1 MMIKTL
7 RQRNFALL
15 WLGGMISQTGDW
27 LLIIGL
33 PVYVYA
39 QTGSALATSFT
50 LISGFIPGI
59 LFGSIAGIFADRWNR
74 KWTLIISNLLLA
86 ISLLPLL
93 LVHSKS
99 TLWIVYIVLFF
110 SSLVE
115 QIVSPAEN
123 ALLPSLVSEET
134 LVSANSL
141 ISVSSNASRLI
152 GAALGGIVLGLLGL
166 SGAVLLDILSF
177 LLVSVLI
184 IFINV
189 PSLSGGLSFVGTR
202 FSASSGVGRLDSKA
216 TKAEPS
222 QNEQRSATA
231 RASWKRFV
239 EEWLEG
245 LRLIYRQRTLAI
257 LLIAFALTGIGEGIF
272 GVLLVVFVKQVL
284 GGDAV
289 VYGSLLA
296 VQAIGSLAGGLAIS
310 QLGNRLP
317 PLRLAGVGLFCF
329 GVVDLLIVD
338 LPLVVHGLLI
348 VFLLFILVGLPGTAG
363 LVGLNT
369 SLQLLVEDNLRGRI
383 FASFLASRTAL
394 MLVGMVLA
402 GTLGD
407 RLGSVLMLNAQGGMY
422 VISGLLVLFTLWRV
436 VAGKQAKAE
445 LLASQ

>member
-1 MMIKTL
+1 MIITTL

-33 PVYVYA
+33 PLYVYT

-59 LFGSIAGIFADRWNR
+59 LFGSIAGVFADRWNR

-86 ISLLPLL
+86 ICLLPLL
-93 LVHSKS
+93 LVYSRG

-110 SSLVE
+110 SSTIE

-123 ALLPSLVSEET
+123 AWLPSLVSEEM

-166 SGAVLLDILSF
+166 NGAVLLDILSF
-177 LLVSVLI
+177 LLVSALI
-184 IFINV
+184 VFINV
-189 PSLSGGLSFVGTR
+189 PVKVAPELSQEEKS
-202 FSASSGVGRLDSKA
+202 
-216 TKAEPS
+216 
-222 QNEQRSATA
+222 SATVTT
-231 RASWKRFV
+231 SWKRLV
-239 EEWLEG
+239 EDWLEG
-245 LRLIYRQRTLAI
+245 LRLIYQQRTLTI
-257 LLIAFALTGIGEGIF
+257 LLISFALTGVGEGIF

-284 GGDAV
+284 KGDAI

-296 VQAIGSLAGGLAIS
+296 VQAIGSLVGGLAIG
-310 QLGNRLP
+310 QVGNRLP
-317 PLRLAGVGLFCF
+317 PLRLTGVGLFFF
-329 GVVDLLIVD
+329 GVIDLLIID
-338 LPLVVHGLLI
+338 LPIFVHGLLI
-348 VFLLFILVGLPGTAG
+348 VFLLFILVGLPGTG
-363 LVGLNT
+363 SLVGFNT
-369 SLQLLVEDNLRGRI
+369 SLQVLVEDKLRGRI
-383 FASFLASRTAL
+383 FGASLASRTAL
-394 MLVGMVLA
+394 MLVGMILA

-422 VISGLLVLFTLWRV
+422 VVSGLLVILTLWNV
-436 VAGKQAKAE
+436 TVGKQAGKE

>member
-86 ISLLPLL
+86 VSLLPLL
-93 LVHSKS
+93 LVHSKA

-110 SSLVE
+110 SSLIE
-115 QIVSPAEN
+115 QIVAPAEN

-184 IFINV
+184 IFIST
-189 PSLSGGLSFVGTR
+189 P
-202 FSASSGVGRLDSKA
+202 A
-216 TKAEPS
+216 KAEPA
-222 QNEQRSATA
+222 QNEPRSATS

-245 LRLIYRQRTLAI
+245 LRLIYRQRTLSI
-257 LLIAFALTGIGEGIF
+257 LLIAFALTGVGEGIF
-272 GVLLVVFVKQVL
+272 GVLLVVFVKRVL

-310 QLGNRLP
+310 QVGNRLP
-317 PLRLAGVGLFCF
+317 PLRLAGVGLFFF

-348 VFLLFILVGLPGTAG
+348 VFLLFILVGLPGTAA